1 MLELRTRAVSS
12 SLMLAIAI
20 APLHAEASAAPAA
33 GGMPEQTAP
42 TQPESPS
49 TEGPPEDPSAT
60 PPDEPDEPAPSDE
73 PTPLDEAPKP
83 APAEPVAKVV
93 KPPPPKPVPAK
104 TDDDDDDEDDDIP
117 QRLPPMQI
125 AGWWTLFGGFAIGTV
140 AGVLAGLA
148 EREEDKAVRL
158 SVKYDL
164 DSGAQPQYQD
174 IRTEYEDS
182 LRKGRAEA
190 HAAIGLAVVGLGAAI
205 AGLSV
210 LLVGQVRDRQRKRN
224 TPVNARVRVRGG
236 GLQVRF

>member
-20 APLHAEASAAPAA
+20 APLHARASAAPAA
-33 GGMPEQTAP
+33 GEMPEESAP
-42 TQPESPS
+42 TQPESPPS
-49 TEGPPEDPSAT
+49 EGPPVDPSAPAPEPSEET
-60 PPDEPDEPAPSDE
+60 PPAEETPPPEPMKPEP
-73 PTPLDEAPKP
+73 
-83 APAEPVAKVV
+83 KVV

-104 TDDDDDDEDDDIP
+104 DDDEDDDDEAIP
-117 QRLPPMQI
+117 QRLPPMQT

-148 EREEDKAVRL
+148 EREEDRAVRL

-164 DSGAQPQYQD
+164 DSGAQPQYAD
-174 IRTEYEDS
+174 IQNEYENS

-190 HAAIGLAVVGLGAAI
+190 NAAIALAVVGLGAAV

-224 TPVNARVRVRGG
+224 APVNARVRVRGG

>member
-1 MLELRTRAVSS
+1 MIELRTRAVSS

-20 APLHAEASAAPAA
+20 APLHAVAYAAPAA
-33 GGMPEQTAP
+33 GGMQQESAP
-42 TQPESPS
+42 PQPESPPS
-49 TEGPPEDPSAT
+49 EGPPVDPSAPT
-60 PPDEPDEPAPSDE
+60 PEPSEPAPSDE
-73 PTPLDEAPKP
+73 PTPSEQVPTP
-83 APAEPVAKVV
+83 APAQPEAKVV
-93 KPPPPKPVPAK
+93 KPPPPKPVPEK
-104 TDDDDDDEDDDIP
+104 SDDDEEDDEAIP
-117 QRLPPMQI
+117 QRLPPMQT

-148 EREEDKAVRL
+148 EREEDRAVRL

-164 DSGAQPQYQD
+164 DSGAQPQYAD
-174 IRTEYEDS
+174 IQSEYENS

-190 HAAIGLAVVGLGAAI
+190 IAAIALAVVGLGAAV